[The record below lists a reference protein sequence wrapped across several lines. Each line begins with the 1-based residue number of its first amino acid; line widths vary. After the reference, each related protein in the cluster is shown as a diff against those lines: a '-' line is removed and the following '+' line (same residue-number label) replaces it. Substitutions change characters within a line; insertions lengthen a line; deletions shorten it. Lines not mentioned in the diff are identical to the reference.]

1 MMLLKIAG
9 VALLSAVIGYIVGLG
24 GGMLL
29 VNLFSGNSH
38 DKALEAAM
46 TGAFV
51 VGPLVA
57 LVAGVVGAVIYWR
70 WAGG

>member
-9 VALLSAVIGYIVGLG
+9 VALLSAVIGYVVGLG
-24 GGMLL
+24 GGILL

-51 VGPLVA
+51 VGPCVA
-57 LVAGVVGAVIYWR
+57 LIAAGAGAAIYWR
-70 WAGG
+70 RAGI